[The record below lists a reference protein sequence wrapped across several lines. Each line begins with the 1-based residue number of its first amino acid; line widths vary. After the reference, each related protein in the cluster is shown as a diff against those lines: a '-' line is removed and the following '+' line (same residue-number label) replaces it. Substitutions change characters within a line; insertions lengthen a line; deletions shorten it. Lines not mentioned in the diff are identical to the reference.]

1 MQPEQQID
9 KNDLEL
15 FTRLEKHP
23 LLKARVKAMLDVAE
37 NVNGQFIKADDAESA
52 AIELVR
58 QLGNDMLTDWAKGR
72 AVEEAEQCKSDKTIV
87 KQVKKKSTG
96 TARSVILK

>member
-9 KNDLEL
+9 TNDLEL

-23 LLKARVKAMLDVAE
+23 LLKARVKEMLDVAE

-72 AVEEAEQCKSDKTIV
+72 AEEEAEQCKSDKTIV
-87 KQVKKKSTG
+87 KQVKKNPL
-96 TARSVILK
+96 AQHVR